1 MARNDGVDRTS
12 VRNLAVSDKAVGNT
26 QQHNEREKDSYRNPD
41 IIPQR
46 AAWNVHF
53 KKPTASYTD
62 LFAQLGTAGTISTR
76 GLKPDATHYCE
87 LVFDVN
93 SAYFDNHGGY
103 EFAKQFYEDAYKA
116 AVQIVGGEQY
126 ILSAVMHA
134 DEINRAMTEALGR
147 EVYHYHLHVVYVPV
161 VEKQILW
168 SKRCKDKALVGTVK
182 ETVMQVSRSK
192 KWASKPL
199 LDDAGKPVLQ
209 KNGKPVLKKSY
220 SVLQDDFFNYMRT
233 AGYTDVE
240 RGERGSTEEHLT
252 VTQFKVQ
259 REQERLDSLTAQA
272 DQKAQSLAKTSQT
285 LSKKEKELA
294 AVQKKATLT
303 KEALIH
309 ARDLDYIGKR
319 TFLGNYSLTEEE
331 FSKLKKQA
339 DHGYMMDVENRR
351 LKEELS
357 TAKKEAAHWGQ
368 KYHELWYEV
377 KPYLDAL
384 HRAPELVR
392 GFLEKILAPKQERT
406 IWTVEEMRAALDS
419 MEDPILHLAVHL
431 TLVGAL
437 REGEIVGLTPEDL
450 DFDAADGIGTFR
462 INKSMQRVRKEAL
475 NQVDDGC
482 IIKVFPDKLERST
495 TSLIL
500 KSTKT
505 ASSCRTIFMTS
516 ALKEELK
523 KWLNQLAAD
532 EMKDPTRY
540 HDIGMLFRL
549 PNGLAIE
556 PVLIRKKFLK
566 WQDAHPE
573 FPRIV
578 FHGLRHSS
586 ATYQLMIS
594 GGDVKAVQGT
604 TGHATADM
612 LVNTYAHIQQSSR
625 VELGKKFEEG
635 FYAKSESPSP
645 QAVPAAGEPTISM
658 TALLELLKNADPE
671 VKAQLRLAL
680 LT

>member
-1 MARNDGVDRTS
+1 MAS
-12 VRNLAVSDKAVGNT
+12 IMK
-26 QQHNEREKDSYRNPD
+26 
-41 IIPQR
+41 
-46 AAWNVHF
+46 
-53 KKPTASYTD
+53 
-62 LFAQLGTAGTISTR
+62 R
-76 GLKPDATHYCE
+76 GD
-87 LVFDVN
+87 
-93 SAYFDNHGGY
+93 
-103 EFAKQFYEDAYKA
+103 
-116 AVQIVGGEQY
+116 
-126 ILSAVMHA
+126 
-134 DEINRAMTEALGR
+134 
-147 EVYHYHLHVVYVPV
+147 
-161 VEKQILW
+161 
-168 SKRCKDKALVGTVK
+168 
-182 ETVMQVSRSK
+182 
-192 KWASKPL
+192 
-199 LDDAGKPVLQ
+199 
-209 KNGKPVLKKSY
+209 SY
-220 SVLQDDFFNYMRT
+220 SVRYKYKDHS
-233 AGYTDVE
+233 GKPCE
-240 RGERGSTEEHLT
+240 GWES
-252 VTQFKVQ
+252 FKTKK
-259 REQERLDSLTAQA
+259 EAQERKITV
-272 DQKAQSLAKTSQT
+272 
-285 LSKKEKELA
+285 EKELLDGTFLVPDTMTVEEMLYKWIPIQSTKHKWSPKTYTQSVA
-294 AVQKKATLT
+294 MVQN
-303 KEALIH
+303 LIVP
-309 ARDLDYIGKR
+309 YIGKR
-319 TFLGNYSLTEEE
+319 KVQELRTYDIEKFYSTLAKTPCGQYVHGVKQDL
-331 FSKLKKQA
+331 SKKQKKRLLSSTSIHEVHTLLKTA
-339 DHGYMMDVENRR
+339 FSYAVEWD
-351 LKEELS
+351 LI
-357 TAKKEAAHWGQ
+357 H
-368 KYHELWYEV
+368 
-377 KPYLDAL
+377 
-384 HRAPELVR
+384 
-392 GFLEKILAPKQERT
+392 KIPLPRDAPKINIEERT

-437 REGEIVGLTPEDL
+437 REGEIVGLTPEDI

-523 KWLNQLAAD
+523 KWLSQLAAD

-540 HDIGMLFRL
+540 RDSGMLFRL
-549 PNGLAIE
+549 PNGLAVE

-625 VELGKKFEEG
+625 VELGRKFEEG

>member
-1 MARNDGVDRTS
+1 MPLQRAILAVQQISLLPLGQPFQTIVQFPARFLLLHNALRLHGVGVGCGFDAPQLLFSRQNIVQRNTLVTDTILVLRYHPLFKSGKGIPNHIHHSVADGRSRVGQELHVARRIELRHS
-12 VRNLAVSDKAVGNT
+12 FPQAQIACLFQIVRVKVQTGLCQIHATKKVICHLANLAV
-26 QQHNEREKDSYRNPD
+26 Y
-41 IIPQR
+41 
-46 AAWNVHF
+46 
-53 KKPTASYTD
+53 
-62 LFAQLGTAGTISTR
+62 
-76 GLKPDATHYCE
+76 
-87 LVFDVN
+87 
-93 SAYFDNHGGY
+93 
-103 EFAKQFYEDAYKA
+103 
-116 AVQIVGGEQY
+116 
-126 ILSAVMHA
+126 
-134 DEINRAMTEALGR
+134 
-147 EVYHYHLHVVYVPV
+147 
-161 VEKQILW
+161 
-168 SKRCKDKALVGTVK
+168 
-182 ETVMQVSRSK
+182 
-192 KWASKPL
+192 
-199 LDDAGKPVLQ
+199 
-209 KNGKPVLKKSY
+209 
-220 SVLQDDFFNYMRT
+220 
-233 AGYTDVE
+233 
-240 RGERGSTEEHLT
+240 
-252 VTQFKVQ
+252 
-259 REQERLDSLTAQA
+259 
-272 DQKAQSLAKTSQT
+272 
-285 LSKKEKELA
+285 
-294 AVQKKATLT
+294 
-303 KEALIH
+303 
-309 ARDLDYIGKR
+309 
-319 TFLGNYSLTEEE
+319 
-331 FSKLKKQA
+331 
-339 DHGYMMDVENRR
+339 
-351 LKEELS
+351 
-357 TAKKEAAHWGQ
+357 
-368 KYHELWYEV
+368 
-377 KPYLDAL
+377 
-384 HRAPELVR
+384 
-392 GFLEKILAPKQERT
+392 
-406 IWTVEEMRAALDS
+406 
-419 MEDPILHLAVHL
+419 L

-532 EMKDPTRY
+532 EMKDPARY
-540 HDIGMLFRL
+540 HDSGMLFRL
-549 PNGLAIE
+549 SNGLAIE

-625 VELGKKFEEG
+625 VELGRKFEEG
-635 FYAKSESPSP
+635 FYAKQESPSP